1 MKDSNFR
8 VWLNR
13 MWLEHKDDVLEHTG
27 RKVDYDLRDYFL
39 KYRWWLKTIYKRE
52 TQNVRN

>member
-1 MKDSNFR
+1 MKESNFR

-27 RKVDYDLRDYFL
+27 NEVSYDLRDYFL

-52 TQNVRN
+52 KQYVRN